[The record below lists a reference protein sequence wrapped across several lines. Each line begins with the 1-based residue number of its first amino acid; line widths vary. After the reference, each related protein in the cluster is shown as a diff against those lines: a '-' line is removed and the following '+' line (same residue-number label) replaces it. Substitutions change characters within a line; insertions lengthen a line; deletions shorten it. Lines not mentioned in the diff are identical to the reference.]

1 LTFVDPH
8 ITRSVPTSTMFG
20 FSFVGRGG
28 AGPSGSFGSGSN
40 GGNPQGAEMTRV
52 ATLTRP
58 PNSATDQAGEQQ
70 DDDDDD
76 DEAAGEAHDGD
87 DAQGGHLSRPPASA
101 KGTAC

>member
-1 LTFVDPH
+1 MV
-8 ITRSVPTSTMFG
+8 G

-40 GGNPQGAEMTRV
+40 GGNPQGAEMTRA

-70 DDDDDD
+70 DDDDDDDDD

-101 KGTAC
+101 KGTACC